1 MRQLLRRARIFDGE
15 IFHDEK
21 SLSLIDDQIDTI
33 QDATVNPA
41 DWDEVHDLDGL
52 ILCPGFIDVQVNGG
66 GGVMING
73 QTDLEGLKAMAE
85 AHRAYGTTT
94 MLPTLISDEL
104 SAMRHVA
111 ALTKEALALSVEE
124 KRDTSIGSVKG
135 VHFEGPYLNP
145 ERKGVHKKEIL
156 RGVDEEALALY
167 SDPSLGIR
175 LVTVAPE
182 IAGVD
187 FISALNQRNVLTC
200 AGHSAASFDEI
211 TNALKSG
218 LRGFTHLFN
227 AMTPL
232 NSREPGVVGAAI
244 HDDDSWCGLIVDGFH
259 VHPAALQVAIKA
271 KPKGKMMLVSDA
283 MASVGASDKSF
294 DLYGQTI
301 IAKNGKCQTEDG
313 TLAGS
318 DLDMITAV
326 RNSVEMLHLP
336 LSEALRMASLYP
348 AQFMK
353 QDSSLGSIRP
363 GLMADLIAFD
373 TQSWSVAHSWI
384 GGEHQKHP
392 A

>member
-1 MRQLLRRARIFDGE
+1 MKQLLRRARIFDGE
-15 IFHDEK
+15 IFHEDK
-21 SLSLIDDQIDTI
+21 ALSVIDDRL
-33 QDATVNPA
+33 DAILEGPVNLE

-73 QTDLEGLKAMAE
+73 QTDLDGLKIMTE

-104 SAMRHVA
+104 SAMHHVA
-111 ALTKEALALSVEE
+111 ALTKEALALSAKE
-124 KRDTSIGSVKG
+124 KRGNSIGSVKG

-182 IAGVD
+182 IAGVE
-187 FISALNQRNVLTC
+187 FISALNEKNVLTC
-200 AGHSAASFDEI
+200 AGHSAGGFDEI
-211 TNALKSG
+211 TNALKNG

-227 AMTPL
+227 AMTPM
-232 NSREPGVVGAAI
+232 NSREPGVVGAAL
-244 HDDDSWCGLIVDGFH
+244 HDEESWCGLIVDGYH
-259 VHPAALQVAIKA
+259 VHPATLEVAIKA
-271 KPKGKMMLVSDA
+271 KPKGKMMLVTDA
-283 MASVGASDKSF
+283 MASVGAKDKSF

-301 IAKNGKCQTEDG
+301 VAVDGKCQTETG

-318 DLDMITAV
+318 DLDMMGAV
-326 RNSVEMLHLP
+326 RNCVEMLNLP

-353 QDSSLGSIRP
+353 QGANLGSVGP
-363 GLMADLIAFD
+363 GLIADLVAFD
-373 TQSWSVAHSWI
+373 AQHWNVAHSWI
-384 GGEHQKHP
+384 GGQHQKH
-392 A
+392 